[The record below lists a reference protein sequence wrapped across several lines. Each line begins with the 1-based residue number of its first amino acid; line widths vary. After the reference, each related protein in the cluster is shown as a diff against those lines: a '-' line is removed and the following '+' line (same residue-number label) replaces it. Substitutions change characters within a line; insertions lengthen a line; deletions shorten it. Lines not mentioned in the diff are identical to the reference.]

1 MTRDKLI
8 AEFKISKSPLSQLL
22 AGRTFDPPIWRHIFV
37 QTTHA
42 NNVQAVQKPSI
53 FRICDIA
60 EDATVDTTLSSR
72 SHDPPCGV
80 DQQIQKALTLQD
92 CATFKAAELN

>member
-1 MTRDKLI
+1 MTGKQLF
-8 AEFKISKSPLSQLL
+8 AEGQSRKSLFSQFFTDTAFNGALWSHVFL
-22 AGRTFDPPIWRHIFV
+22 QA
-37 QTTHA
+37 THA
-42 NNVQAVQKPSI
+42 SNVQAVQKPSI